1 MATNTIAA
9 LRQQLDHDGC
19 AYGQVTRERL
29 AHTLE
34 TVEDVNRKLNWILM
48 AILTQALSL
57 LSGCALILITKGWR

>member
-1 MATNTIAA
+1 

-34 TVEDVNRKLNWILM
+34 RVEDVNRKLNWMLM
-48 AILTQALSL
+48 AIVTQVLSL
-57 LSGCALILITKGWR
+57 LGGCALLVIAKGWR